1 MSEKQKKFLELVN
14 RMMPR
19 MSELE
24 QEKMLAFGEGMAFMY
39 GVSSFDHRP
48 ERRTARERAGA

>member
-19 MSELE
+19 MSEME
-24 QEKMLAFGEGMAFMY
+24 QEKMLAFGEGMAFMC
-39 GVSSFDHRP
+39 GVNAFDQQTPTRQ
-48 ERRTARERAGA
+48 ERVGA